1 MHWSEIVMMV
11 GIIIISS
18 YIFTRVLGDIKYTI
32 SKISIIRSSTLDD
45 LKYNDAAWKRYL
57 EGKKIG

>member
-11 GIIIISS
+11 GIIIIST

-45 LKYNDAAWKRYL
+45 LRYNDAAWKRYL
-57 EGKKIG
+57 DQGK